1 MIAKRT
7 KQKITF
13 LVEVHLFGFFVQCS
27 HNTKKKK
34 TRKKKTQLLK
44 NIFNTNKLNIR
55 HSKQMC
61 DLLEDSFAQSAY

>member
-7 KQKITF
+7 KQKKTF

-34 TRKKKTQLLK
+34 RKKNNSIVKKYFQ
-44 NIFNTNKLNIR
+44 
-55 HSKQMC
+55 H
-61 DLLEDSFAQSAY
+61 E

>member
-34 TRKKKTQLLK
+34 KRKKNNSIVKKYFQ
-44 NIFNTNKLNIR
+44 
-55 HSKQMC
+55 H
-61 DLLEDSFAQSAY
+61 E